1 MIGFLPVQ
9 KVSLDVVVQPF
20 RRGHGLVSELHG
32 FIRPLRQFLRS
43 FGIVRLDDA
52 GQVHE
57 QTRSGAGCTVVDFYR
72 SVFLV
77 VLIQGRRKGFRIS
90 SGFRSEV
97 DASVF
102 ILQILPRQASPCG
115 FIDDVRY
122 PVGVAQNIVV
132 VVKFSRDIVL
142 AVGEILRESFVDHQ
156 VDDRIGHVIGA
167 PVGVARVM
175 VASVNRERSFV
186 SLHV

>member
-1 MIGFLPVQ
+1 MIRFLPVQ

-20 RRGHGLVSELHG
+20 RRGHGLISESHG
-32 FIRPLRQFLRS
+32 LIRPLRQFLRS
-43 FGIVRLDDA
+43 FGIVPFHDA

-77 VLIQGRRKGFRIS
+77 VLIQGRRKGLRIS
-90 SGFRSEV
+90 SGFRSEM
-97 DASVF
+97 DASVL

-115 FIDDVRY
+115 FIDDVRD
-122 PVGVAQNIVV
+122 PIGVAENIVA
-132 VVKFSRDIVL
+132 VVKFSRDIEL
-142 AVGEILRESFVDHQ
+142 AVGKILREGFVDHQ

-167 PVGVARVM
+167 PVGIARVM
-175 VASVNRERSFV
+175 VASINRERSFV